1 MSLKERTR
9 KNNLTNQ
16 TVLFV
21 VIHSMLL
28 MDERERME

>member
-1 MSLKERTR
+1 MSLIERTR

-16 TVLFV
+16 TILFIM
-21 VIHSMLL
+21 IHSMLL